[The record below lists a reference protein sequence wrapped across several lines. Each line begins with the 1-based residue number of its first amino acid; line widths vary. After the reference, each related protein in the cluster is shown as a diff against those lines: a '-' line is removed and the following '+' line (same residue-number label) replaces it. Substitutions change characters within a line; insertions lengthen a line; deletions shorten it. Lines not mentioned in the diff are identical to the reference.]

1 MQRRSFLKGAGLGAA
16 AGGAV
21 LAAPALAADAPSFR
35 WRLASAFTDQ
45 QNVLYEAAGVFADYV
60 SDATDGRFVIKPA
73 PASEKAPASGVLE
86 AVQKGEAEMGHA
98 ESSLYQ
104 HIRPAFCFDAAVPFG
119 LTARQ
124 MNAWMF
130 EGDGLALTRDL
141 FKDHGIVN
149 FPLGNTGARMG
160 GWYRNEIRSIET
172 FKGLKIQ
179 ASGLLATLLAA
190 MGAAPQSLAAADVQ
204 SALASGK
211 LDAVPGAGTPYD
223 DDKQG
228 APKSAGFYYYP
239 GWWAGGTQAS
249 LYVGT
254 KAWDSL
260 PKAYR
265 TVVKAASCAVHLDV
279 TARYDARNAV
289 ALRRLAAGGAQ
300 LRAFPRSVLDAAWD
314 ASSAWYA
321 DMSGK
326 DPKFKALYDSY
337 MATRG
342 NMVSWFKL
350 AEGAYEQYLASTLV
364 FKQS

>member
-21 LAAPALAADAPSFR
+21 LAAPALAADAPSFK
-35 WRLASAFTDQ
+35 WRLASAFTEQ
-45 QNVLYEAAGVFADYV
+45 QNVLYSAAGVFAEYV

-73 PASEKAPASGVLE
+73 PAGEKAPASGVLD

-98 ESSLYQ
+98 VSSLYEGTN
-104 HIRPAFCFDAAVPFG
+104 PALCFDAAVPFG

-130 EGDGLALTRDL
+130 EGDGLSLTRDL
-141 FKDHGIVN
+141 FKGHGIVN

-160 GWYRNEIRSIET
+160 GWYKNEIKSIET

-179 ASGLLATLLAA
+179 AQGLLGTLLAG
-190 MGAAPQSLAAADVQ
+190 MGAAPQAPVADEMAALAAGA
-204 SALASGK
+204 

-228 APKSAGFYYYP
+228 APKSANFYYYP
-239 GWWAGGTQAS
+239 GWWAGSTQAS
-249 LYVGT
+249 LYIGA

-260 PKAYR
+260 PKTYQA
-265 TVVKAASCAVHLDV
+265 VVKAASCAVHLDV

-289 ALRRLAAGGAQ
+289 ALRRLVAGGAQ

-314 ASSAWYA
+314 AAAAWYA

-326 DPKFKALYDSY
+326 DPKFKAIHDSY
-337 MATRG
+337 MASRG
-342 NMVSWFKL
+342 DLASWFKV
-350 AEGAYEQYLASTLV
+350 AEGAYEQYLSSTLV
-364 FKQS
+364 FKPS